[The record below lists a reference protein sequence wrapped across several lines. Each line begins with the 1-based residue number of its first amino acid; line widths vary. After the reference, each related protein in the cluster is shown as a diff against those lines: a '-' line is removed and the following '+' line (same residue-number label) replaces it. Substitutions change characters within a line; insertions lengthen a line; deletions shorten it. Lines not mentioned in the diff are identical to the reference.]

1 MTSGQ
6 PSRGKTLLIISGG
19 IEAAD
24 AARRAKEM
32 GHNVVV
38 SDRDPNAPGF
48 AFADS
53 CLIADVYGAAETAAA
68 AERYSRKIRKIDGVL
83 CVAADAPVT
92 AATVAQR
99 LRIPGLPVHVAELA
113 CDKLAMKKCFLSANV
128 AAPWFAEVSTPQ
140 DLQRVAVSRGRDL
153 VIKPVDSRG
162 SRGVQRIARLEDLNQ
177 AFLLAR
183 SHSPSERVMVEQYLS
198 GPQVSTE
205 SIVIGSRCFTPGFSD
220 RNYEYLERYAPFFIE
235 NGGDLPSHLPAEIQ
249 RKVCDLV
256 ARAAAA
262 MGITDGTVKGDIV
275 VHDGEPYVIELAAR
289 LSGGFFCT
297 REIPLNTGVDFIG
310 AAIRQALGETV
321 TPEELA
327 PTQNRAVIQRYA
339 FPKAGTVLSVSGA
352 DAAAAIPG
360 IAEVVVTARPGDI
373 IPPAGDKRPSG
384 AMVLATGDSREAALA
399 AANQAL
405 SLICIDTAPAL
416 SNGASANGT
425 AGR

>member
-1 MTSGQ
+1 MEK
-6 PSRGKTLLIISGG
+6 RTLLIISGG

-32 GHNVVV
+32 GLTVVV

-53 CLIADVYGAAETAAA
+53 CLIADVYGPAETAAA

-99 LRIPGLPVHVAELA
+99 LGLPGLPVHVAELA
-113 CDKLAMKKCFLSANV
+113 CDKLAMKKAFRSAGV
-128 AAPWFAEVSTPQ
+128 SVPWFAEVSTPQ
-140 DLQRVAVSRGRDL
+140 ELQRIAVERGRDL

-162 SRGVQRIARLEDLNQ
+162 SRGVQRVAQVADLTG
-177 AFLLAR
+177 AFTLAR

-205 SIVIGSRCFTPGFSD
+205 SIVIDGVCHTPGFSD

-235 NGGDLPSHLPAEIQ
+235 NGGDLPSHLPASVQ
-249 RKVCDLV
+249 DKVKTLV
-256 ARAAAA
+256 GQAASAL
-262 MGITDGTVKGDIV
+262 GITTGTVKGDIV
-275 VHDGEPYVIELAAR
+275 VHQDEPYMIELAAR

-310 AAIRQALGETV
+310 AAIRLALGETV
-321 TPEELA
+321 SPEELS
-327 PTQNRAVIQRYA
+327 PRRQVPVVQRYA
-339 FPKAGTVLSVSGA
+339 FPSPGTVTGVTGED
-352 DAAAAIPG
+352 DARQIPG
-360 IAEVVVTARPGDI
+360 IAEVVVTARPGDV
-373 IPPAGDKRPSG
+373 IPPAGDKRPSA
-384 AMVLATGDSREAALA
+384 AMVLATGDTHAAALK
-399 AANQAL
+399 AANDAL
-405 SLICIDTAPAL
+405 ALIRIRTA
-416 SNGASANGT
+416 
-425 AGR
+425 